1 VIGFDALVPGLF
13 WCAGQG
19 GYGVQSA
26 AAAAQRAAA
35 LARRAAVP
43 AAIAAA
49 GVPAERVS
57 PERFLPEAN

>member
-1 VIGFDALVPGLF
+1 MLSCPG
-13 WCAGQG
+13 CSGAPVRADTA
-19 GYGVQSA
+19 YK
-26 AAAAQRAAA
+26 AQPRPHIAAA

>member
-35 LARRAAVP
+35 LARRAA
-43 AAIAAA
+43 AIAAA
-49 GVPAERVS
+49 GVTAERVS